1 MGRLPIQLQ
10 KKAGVSK
17 KASSG
22 KKVSVVKAKEDE
34 SSHVSA
40 GKSNSSGTSNRDAS
54 GKAALERAEK
64 ARSASASKAI
74 GVKGKSGGTTTS
86 SSSSSSSGSSSGKKT
101 AKSKAPKEHPVERGD
116 IFRVQTTRDSN
127 W

>member
-10 KKAGVSK
+10 KKAGVNK

-74 GVKGKSGGTTTS
+74 DVKGKSGGTTT
-86 SSSSSSSGSSSGKKT
+86 SSSSSSGSSSGKKT